1 MSRYTV
7 SNGHVR
13 LEYDSEKDADE
24 ASAFLNG
31 EIP

>member
-1 MSRYTV
+1 MSRYTI
-7 SNGHVR
+7 SNGYVT

-24 ASAFLNG
+24 ALAFLNG

>member
-1 MSRYTV
+1 MGRYTV
-7 SNGHVR
+7 SNGFVT

-24 ASAFLNG
+24 AKAFLNG